1 MSNLISSTHYIYLLQ
16 EREFVQREINIYK
29 VGRTKKAN
37 YHRFNQYP
45 NGSVLMF
52 QMICN
57 DCIKTEKHILTRF
70 KNTFNQRQDCGY
82 EYFEGDYHIMI
93 DIIYEAIKNES
104 LYENKASTLNAEEEI
119 EYDNAM
125 SNNDPYRDNL
135 YDFKEFVKDKICK
148 KMGNKIQKPE
158 VFETFKLWWWTN
170 YSRTVPV
177 PKGYVLYEFMNK
189 QFGKCVNHIWH
200 NVSIIYDDDIGD
212 VVDEETIINNSKET
226 HFLC

>member
-1 MSNLISSTHYIYLLQ
+1 MNNLISSTHYIYLLQ

-93 DIIYEAIKNES
+93 DIIYEVIKNES

-119 EYDNAM
+119 EYDNAV
-125 SNNDPYRDNL
+125 SNNDSYRDNL
-135 YDFKEFVKDKICK
+135 YDFEEFVKEKIYK
-148 KMGNKIQKPE
+148 KMGSKIKKTE
-158 VFETFKLWWWTN
+158 LLEAFKSWWFTN
-170 YSRTVPV
+170 YKGNV
-177 PKGYVLYEFMNK
+177 PKGYVIYEFMDSR
-189 QFGKCVNHIWH
+189 FGKYVNVGWQ
-200 NVSIIYDDDIGD
+200 NVSIRYDDDIGD
-212 VVDEETIINNSKET
+212 VVDQEIIINNSKET